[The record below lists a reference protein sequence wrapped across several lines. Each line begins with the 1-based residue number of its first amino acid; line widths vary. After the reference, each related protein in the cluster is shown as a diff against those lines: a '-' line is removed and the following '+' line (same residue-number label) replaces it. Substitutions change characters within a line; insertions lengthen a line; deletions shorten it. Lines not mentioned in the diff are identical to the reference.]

1 VVKHVGGVDPTIKPC
16 IRAQLDHPS
25 QQVVVPLEPVG
36 KRPAIPGSEPLEQV
50 DGFTRWVVHALAK
63 AMWLALSLWLE
74 PRELAILPQC
84 RL

>member
-1 VVKHVGGVDPTIKPC
+1 MH
-16 IRAQLDHPS
+16 AQLDHPS
-25 QQVVVPLEPVG
+25 RQVVVPLEQVG
-36 KRPAIPGSEPLEQV
+36 QGPAIPGSDPLEQV

-63 AMWLALSLWLE
+63 AMWLALRLWLE